1 MSKKEFPDRGHCL
14 STNPIIV
21 NYLKDNFEGYL
32 NTMYSKKAVKAVGV
46 AWNKDRWW
54 YVNNQSSTPEYNPY
68 VIMAIITEINGMNNF
83 SIVTG
88 TETLSTSSGIMSTSS
103 GTLSTSSGIMS
114 GNPICTTTTTTTPI
128 YDPNSSLTN
137 PMWIYRGA
145 GISTG
150 TIVANNLV
158 TEPIKLRIKCQNL
171 KKNLKVSL
179 LQINLK

>member
-1 MSKKEFPDRGHCL
+1 MSKKEFPIEGHCL
-14 STNPIIV
+14 STNIIIV
-21 NYLKDNFEGYL
+21 NYLKDNRKGYT
-32 NTMYSKKAVKAVGV
+32 NNVHSRKAIGV

-54 YVNNQSSTPEYNPY
+54 YVLNKSSTPKYSPLD
-68 VIMAIITEINGMNNF
+68 IMAIITEINGMNNF

-158 TEPIKLRIKCQNL
+158 TEPIKLRIKCRNL